1 MSWNPNQGQDP
12 NQPAQPEG
20 YPQQPGYQQGS
31 EPQQGAYQGGYQQ
44 QPGYQQ
50 GGYQQQPGY
59 QPGGYQQQTNYQQPY
74 GTPYMATPNPNGP
87 TSMGMDAN
95 VEAGLSYLFSI
106 IGGLIFYFGEK
117 QNRFVRFHAMQSIL
131 FNVFWIVLFIVLFT
145 VQSFLYASVILIP
158 LGFVFTCLTI
168 LLPLALLVVWIV
180 LMVYAF
186 QGKYFKLPVIGDYAE
201 KYATPTI

>member
-12 NQPAQPEG
+12 NQPIQPDG
-20 YPQQPGYQQGS
+20 YQQQPGYQQGS
-31 EPQQGAYQGGYQQ
+31 EPQPGGYQQGGYQQ

-50 GGYQQQPGY
+50 GGYQQP
-59 QPGGYQQQTNYQQPY
+59 PNYQQPY
-74 GTPYMATPNPNGP
+74 STPFTATSNPNGP

-95 VEAGLSYLFSI
+95 VAAGLSYLFSI
-106 IGGLIFYFGEK
+106 VGGLIFYFGEK

-131 FNVFWIVLFIVLFT
+131 FNAFWIVLFIVLFT
-145 VQSFLYASVILIP
+145 VQSLLYATVILIP
-158 LGFVFTCLTI
+158 LGIVFTCLTF

-201 KYATPTI
+201 KYAAPTI